1 MKLSYFV
8 SLTILFLFAFSLSW
22 QWIEKS
28 YVGFISSSVSAIS
41 PIEVDIEFDGIK
53 IISTARKIVYSD
65 EPSDSTSDDTNDDDV
80 PYLMG
85 IDATQLSYGLIP
97 ALSLILA
104 MAISTRRRSLLLI
117 SGTIIA
123 AVISQILGVHIL
135 VLRQSHLVQVSGI
148 QSDLFAWVR
157 TVSFMLPFIPI
168 LVSIIGIYALFKD
181 KTNFRI

>member
-22 QWIEKS
+22 QCIEKS

-65 EPSDSTSDDTNDDDV
+65 DTSGHSADDNV

-123 AVISQILGVHIL
+123 AGISQILGVHIL

-148 QSDLFAWVR
+148 QSDLFSWIR

-168 LVSIIGIYALFKD
+168 LASIIGIYSLFKG
-181 KTNFRI
+181 KLYFRI

>member
-8 SLTILFLFAFSLSW
+8 SLTILFLFTFSFCW

-28 YVGFISSSVSAIS
+28 YVGFISSSASAIS

-53 IISTARKIVYSD
+53 IISAASRIVYSH
-65 EPSDSTSDDTNDDDV
+65 ETSGSSIDNSNDNNV

-97 ALSLILA
+97 ALSIILA

-117 SGTIIA
+117 SVTIIVA
-123 AVISQILGVHIL
+123 GISQLFGVHIL
-135 VLRQSHLVQVSGI
+135 VLRQSHLVQVSGL
-148 QSDLFAWVR
+148 QSDLFSWVR
-157 TVSFMLPFIPI
+157 TVSFILPFIPI
-168 LVSIIGIYALFKD
+168 SVSMIGIYTLFKD
-181 KTNFRI
+181 KLNFRI